1 VLIILLDGRGVD
13 LDTLGLDN
21 SADLITH

>member
-1 VLIILLDGRGVD
+1 VLIILLDRRGVD